1 MQERG
6 GAGTPEKTLAEG
18 FAAAGEIGYHRGRKE
33 GRMDRVR
40 IYIQEAPKDEAAQAL
55 LQLRAQLAAREV
67 AAAVVPLAPGE
78 LPAEA
83 AAAEFLAAVGADA
96 LPLTLVDGEAV
107 VSMRLPAFGEL
118 AFWLGLAGACG
129 GCGAAGQGCGGCAA
143 DAGGCQG
150 CGGCPAGAGGCPGC
164 SAGGNAKNG

>member
-1 MQERG
+1 
-6 GAGTPEKTLAEG
+6 
-18 FAAAGEIGYHRGRKE
+18 
-33 GRMDRVR
+33 MDRVR
-40 IYIQEAPKDEAAQAL
+40 IYIQEAPKDEAAQVL

-83 AAAEFLAAVGADA
+83 AAAEFLAAVGAEA

-143 DAGGCQG
+143 DAGGGQ
-150 CGGCPAGAGGCPGC
+150 AGGCPGC
-164 SAGGNAKNG
+164 GAGGNAKNG